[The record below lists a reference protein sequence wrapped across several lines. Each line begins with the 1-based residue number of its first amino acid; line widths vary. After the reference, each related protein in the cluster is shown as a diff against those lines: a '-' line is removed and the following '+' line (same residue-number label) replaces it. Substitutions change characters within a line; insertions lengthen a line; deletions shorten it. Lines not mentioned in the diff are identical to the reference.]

1 MNEDNNESDNNDD
14 NDNDRLIA
22 DATKRS
28 AAHENEEAVSI
39 DEEHEQ
45 MKSDIKEIEYRKFTR
60 GENTFY
66 VVQDLEDY
74 KLLDYHASER
84 NPYTPREGSLWKHQS
99 HIEYDKGL
107 ILDDRIL

>member
-45 MKSDIKEIEYRKFTR
+45 MKSDMTEI
-60 GENTFY
+60 
-66 VVQDLEDY
+66 
-74 KLLDYHASER
+74 
-84 NPYTPREGSLWKHQS
+84 
-99 HIEYDKGL
+99 
-107 ILDDRIL
+107 

>member
-39 DEEHEQ
+39 DEEHLRLR
-45 MKSDIKEIEYRKFTR
+45 SYRRPCRRRCRQTLHLPVHGRMNSMVKQLAC
-60 GENTFY
+60 NT
-66 VVQDLEDY
+66 QW
-74 KLLDYHASER
+74 H
-84 NPYTPREGSLWKHQS
+84 
-99 HIEYDKGL
+99 GL
-107 ILDDRIL
+107 GN